1 MDKYRKI
8 NNFDIQLLREFPG
21 LTVYNDQLFLN
32 DSIDDRW
39 PKKVKMFP
47 SLPAKMRFTTIFL
60 CVDGEA
66 RTRVSGSIHS
76 VNKACEAMAWSTP
89 SMRRS
94 AWARGSP
101 HSRALLSA
109 RTALSGGA

>member
-66 RTRVSGSIHS
+66 RTRVPAGLCH
-76 VNKACEAMAWSTP
+76 KGQRHLHGQHRQH
-89 SMRRS
+89 RREHQHH
-94 AWARGSP
+94 R
-101 HSRALLSA
+101 
-109 RTALSGGA
+109 